1 MVGGLAPPLEG
12 ADSGDPYARRPRP
25 SDARPKLQE
34 KFDLSASATPRPS
47 LKDGPAERRS
57 STLCLLRRR
66 RAAGTQ
72 MARWS
77 AKALLITAGV
87 FLVGGAI
94 WYARSATVP
103 LIVAALVST
112 QLLPLIGWADRR
124 GAPRWL
130 AVAGCMIGVLV
141 IAAGLTW
148 VFASSLFGNLSE
160 IGADIS
166 AGANK
171 AVNWLR
177 DNNDWAKQ
185 HEDEIRSFL
194 KGILP
199 AAKDA
204 AGGVFGAVLGGLSFT
219 AQMVSGAVLMFVF
232 LLYLL
237 TGGDEVWGWITN
249 RFAETRRDRV
259 ATAGAAAW
267 SAATGYVRGIAL
279 VALIDT
285 TVITLGML
293 VIGTPHVGT
302 LALLTFV
309 SLFIPILGAWVSG
322 LVIGLVTLGS
332 DGAGAA
338 LAIGVVILV
347 AQQLDSMFVT
357 PLVYQ
362 QTVNLHPIVTLTSV
376 IVGSPAARHRG
387 RVSRGADGRR
397 RLGRLQRARTAR
409 PAARPRPSAGSRLTL
424 GPARASG
431 LRRNEGTEAQGG
443 ALRLQLTLGSAQDR
457 ARRRRI
463 WRRRP

>member
-1 MVGGLAPPLEG
+1 M
-12 ADSGDPYARRPRP
+12 
-25 SDARPKLQE
+25 
-34 KFDLSASATPRPS
+34 
-47 LKDGPAERRS
+47 
-57 STLCLLRRR
+57 
-66 RAAGTQ
+66 
-72 MARWS
+72 
-77 AKALLITAGV
+77 
-87 FLVGGAI
+87 
-94 WYARSATVP
+94 P

-148 VFASSLFGNLSE
+148 VFASSLFGNFSE

-185 HEDEIRSFL
+185 HEEEIRSFL

-204 AGGVFGAVLGGLSFT
+204 AGGVFGAALGGLSFT

-237 TGGDEVWGWITN
+237 TGGDQVWGWIRD

-259 ATAGAAAW
+259 AKAGTAAW
-267 SAATGYVRGIAL
+267 SAATGYIRGIAL

-293 VIGTPHVGT
+293 VVGTPHVGT

-332 DGAGAA
+332 DGVHGRAGNWRGDPRRAA
-338 LAIGVVILV
+338 ARQHVRHAARLPA
-347 AQQLDSMFVT
+347 DRRRT
-357 PLVYQ
+357 
-362 QTVNLHPIVTLTSV
+362 PIVTLSV
-376 IVGSPAARHRG
+376 CHRRLAAARHRG
-387 RVSRGADGRR
+387 RISSRCRWS
-397 RLGRLQRARTAR
+397 
-409 PAARPRPSAGSRLTL
+409 PSAGPSTTRSSSPSR
-424 GPARASG
+424 
-431 LRRNEGTEAQGG
+431 
-443 ALRLQLTLGSAQDR
+443 GS
-457 ARRRRI
+457 RRRRPT
-463 WRRRP
+463 RRAFHKCGGQTCRGPLCGPRTTTLAGLD